1 MGLEKHRINSYV
13 IFHALS
19 ELFHT
24 IMNFVYEHL
33 NAGLNPINKSQN
45 SENFLLIGLSPGWE

>member
-13 IFHALS
+13 IIHALS
-19 ELFHT
+19 ELFHKIT
-24 IMNFVYEHL
+24 YFVFEHL